1 MSLICEQNASIC
13 LTSGFHQLPATM
25 TELSLANRH
34 IVVTGGLGV
43 LGRAVGA
50 VLAEHGARV
59 VLLDRAPALHVP
71 GVTAVIGGV
80 DLSDPDAARQAF
92 EQAAERLNG
101 FDGLVNVA
109 GGFRWETLESGSL
122 ESWDALYAMNLRSTV
137 VACREALPR
146 LVSAGGSGIVN
157 VGALAAQKAGM
168 GMGAYAASK
177 AGVARLTEA
186 LAEELKDRGVRVNAV
201 LPSILDTPA
210 NRADMPDA
218 DAKRWVPPRSL
229 ASVIAFLLS
238 DDASA
243 VTGACVPV
251 AGRV

>member
-1 MSLICEQNASIC
+1 
-13 LTSGFHQLPATM
+13 M

-59 VLLDRAPALHVP
+59 VLLDRAPAHDVP
-71 GVTAVIGGV
+71 GMVAVIGGV
-80 DLSDPDAARQAF
+80 DLTDPEVTRLAFDQAS
-92 EQAAERLNG
+92 ERLQG

-137 VACREALPR
+137 VTCREALPR
-146 LVSAGGSGIVN
+146 LVKAAGSGIVN

-201 LPSILDTPA
+201 LPSILDTPT

-218 DAKRWVPPRSL
+218 DTARWVSPRSL
-229 ASVIAFLLS
+229 AAVIAFLLS
-238 DDASA
+238 DDASD

>member
-1 MSLICEQNASIC
+1 
-13 LTSGFHQLPATM
+13 M

-34 IVVTGGLGV
+34 IVVTGGLGE

-59 VLLDRAPALHVP
+59 VLLDRAPALDVP

-80 DLSDPDAARQAF
+80 DLTDPDATQQAF

-122 ESWDALYAMNLRSTV
+122 ESWDVLYAMNLRSTV

-146 LVSAGGSGIVN
+146 LVGAGGSGIVN